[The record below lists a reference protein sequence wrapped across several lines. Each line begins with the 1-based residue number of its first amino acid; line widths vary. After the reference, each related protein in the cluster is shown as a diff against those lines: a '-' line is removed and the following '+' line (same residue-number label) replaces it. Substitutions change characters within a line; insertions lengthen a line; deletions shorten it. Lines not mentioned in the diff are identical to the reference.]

1 MFQIYKFVISFLFIS
16 NLESYQQYA
25 MILYGELRNLLKITL
40 SVENLPNQTASL
52 REECILPIPK
62 QKNIHSIGTT
72 AWRDF
77 LSAL

>member
-1 MFQIYKFVISFLFIS
+1 
-16 NLESYQQYA
+16 